1 MIKVQLIQASLL
13 VGLVLALIGRGSE
26 VNAQLLL
33 SEAITEA
40 VEKNPEIQ
48 LMRQRLQA
56 VSARAKQAPYLE
68 DPEINFQLGGVPLS
82 TPTNFNN
89 ADTELR
95 WHG

>member
-1 MIKVQLIQASLL
+1 MIKVQLIQASRL
-13 VGLVLALIGRGSE
+13 VGLVLAIIGLGSE

-68 DPEINFQLGGVPLS
+68 DPELNFQLGAVPFQLPR
-82 TPTNFNN
+82 T
-89 ADTELR
+89 
-95 WHG
+95 